1 MGHTQFSNALV
12 ESCTTQIFY
21 DGTKNTYG
29 RAVQWYLN
37 SKSSCKT
44 CSECVSWKR
53 SYLTATCINPCIS
66 TNTHSKKNKKK
77 ILSYTYLLVPLA
89 VSPTLLEYSDLILQI
104 LIFWILETAES
115 PTKYSL
121 ANFHTE
127 AARSAFWTYQFG
139 IWPIELQ
146 IQSTFFTSI

>member
-1 MGHTQFSNALV
+1 MMELKILMVGQFNGTLTQSLHVKHVQNVYPGNVHTLQLHVLILAFLQ
-12 ESCTTQIFY
+12 TLILR
-21 DGTKNTYG
+21 K
-29 RAVQWYLN
+29 
-37 SKSSCKT
+37 
-44 CSECVSWKR
+44 
-53 SYLTATCINPCIS
+53 I
-66 TNTHSKKNKKK
+66 KK